1 MLPQLLNSLIPVA
14 QTTSLSKVPRMWVE
28 EKEER
33 RGGKEKK
40 CRKKAKEAH
49 GVEEKIKLYL
59 PS

>member
-1 MLPQLLNSLIPVA
+1 
-14 QTTSLSKVPRMWVE
+14 MWVE